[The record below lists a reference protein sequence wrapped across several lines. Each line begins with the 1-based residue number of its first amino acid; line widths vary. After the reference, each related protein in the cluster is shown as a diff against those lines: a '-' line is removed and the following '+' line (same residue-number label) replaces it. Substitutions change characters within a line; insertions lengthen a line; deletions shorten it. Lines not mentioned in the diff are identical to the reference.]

1 VSGPEGK
8 AYHSILPSKKICNGK
23 SSATRARVVAGCQ
36 PTGWVQA
43 CWNSVSVLGTSG
55 FREETMIA
63 RTQEMMIRQG
73 QEVVSVLAVRLSDH
87 FREVVAV

>member
-1 VSGPEGK
+1 M
-8 AYHSILPSKKICNGK
+8 
-23 SSATRARVVAGCQ
+23 VAGCQ

-63 RTQEMMIRQG
+63 RTQEMMIRQD
-73 QEVVSVLAVRLSDH
+73 QEVVFVVAVRLSISWESSVSDH
-87 FREVVAV
+87 SVCVGRSS